1 MGALIVRKL
10 TKSSGDDPPLP
21 RCNSLNSVTCLPP
34 KVTPVAT
41 ALALPSAGQAV
52 LTEQSTTS
60 GTLNTNISPKRS
72 TSGGGSCS
80 DGGDN
85 MTQDRIM
92 EKAQPVFLF
101 VSWLSWKDFER
112 FLYAH
117 RLSALCC
124 QVRNPFKCPPFS
136 ERNDRCLLRLNDS
149 FLFTDAGKKSAEITS
164 AKMPK
169 KTSTTERKGGS
180 TRLFRSVSALSQG
193 KKNKHENTHNI
204 PKDDK
209 HSSGLSGISDSEKV
223 EVLVEHNTQIMED
236 KYGAIEE
243 NRKMRQ
249 DLKDAT
255 TKLQVAEREIENLKT
270 MLGECSQE
278 SVKLLEEV
286 EEVRSRK
293 SSKGVIFPSKVE
305 HIETTIE
312 ASGYPVRQ
320 NRTNPCKE
328 CEKLKQSKIKA
339 LVEAIALKKYAREL
353 SEALAGDDHSKQN
366 ILNELEKKL
375 ISAQTEKEIALEE
388 LAHVIEQRDQV
399 VAERDRALEEW
410 GRAATKWDSTL
421 DQVDSVMTELSK
433 VKAQRD
439 ELLLQIEK
447 SEDSI
452 KMEIDSREKLLEQQ
466 LQKTQTELAKAQ
478 QRCLE
483 LDAKL
488 TSITEKSDT
497 YHKERDHAKEQWRHS
512 VKERKKLHREM
523 AATVQA
529 RDEAIQKCFSTAEQL
544 DKLKEDY
551 NRLLNRLA
559 RTGIASGSES
569 STCSLKDCQFCSDSF
584 GKEDDHLRFEGEEIK
599 VSLDKDDPLASIK
612 TGKILCR
619 GREFTAIM
627 DVEKALGAA
636 KNLRKYDEII
646 SINDIP
652 VSEKDQNLVR
662 SLLDSAT
669 STVTMVLRRPTS
681 NCQFT
686 FDVDLKIP
694 KKSKYG
700 LGFECGLYVKDI
712 SFGGVAS
719 EQKSLEIGDYI
730 LKMNGKHLDKIIA
743 SSIEKVIKKS
753 GDKMKF
759 HITRMIQASS
769 RHGTSKVVLVVTCAY
784 RDDFDCVTETKSGC
798 KKTNSDG
805 CAFDFGKDF
814 GPDGVI
820 MRGGTASDRSR
831 DVNRL
836 SLISNDS
843 SISMRSRDSRLSGA
857 SSLGSM
863 VSNTD
868 SCFADSSS
876 DHSGHVLHST
886 PMFAERPR
894 MATAVFHPTDLTRE
908 MHDGTP
914 VEEGNESSELLTSD
928 AKESDNEGS
937 QARFGSLTRKY
948 LSTGTM
954 VRSNSGELSG
964 LARAQS
970 TITAIRIDEEPL
982 EDSLTRPGKGEILT
996 ATGERARVIRLEKKP
1011 FKSLG
1016 IEVTGGNLVGIYVK
1030 EMSEDSVCRDVG
1042 VRTGDRLFKL
1052 NCYDLTRA
1060 TLDHATRIVRL
1071 LSSCT
1076 YIRIEALHCPNCE
1089 EILKEPPYDSVYV
1102 RTIQPYKALS
1112 HDELDFTVGETLHVI
1127 NTRANYDQAR
1137 QSWKWVAMRARKD
1150 GRTVDEGLIPCM
1162 GSLPEQVESTVISQ
1176 LNLKLES
1183 GSEECLSD
1191 EANAALKRGG
1201 AERKSLLQ
1209 RYKKMRRRESRDH
1222 IAAVDVN
1229 GNFNKVVY
1237 YEILSKTK

>member
-1 MGALIVRKL
+1 MISLGAISMAVPPENRSRSESLLLSLSGYAGLKVRKL

-92 EKAQPVFLF
+92 
-101 VSWLSWKDFER
+101 
-112 FLYAH
+112 
-117 RLSALCC
+117 
-124 QVRNPFKCPPFS
+124 
-136 ERNDRCLLRLNDS
+136 
-149 FLFTDAGKKSAEITS
+149 DAGKKSAEITS

-193 KKNKHENTHNI
+193 KKNKHENTHNV

-243 NRKMRQ
+243 NRKIRQ
-249 DLKDAT
+249 DLQDAT
-255 TKLQVAEREIENLKT
+255 SKLQVAEREIENLKT

-652 VSEKDQNLVR
+652 VSEKDQNLVH

-769 RHGTSKVVLVVTCAY
+769 RHGTSK
-784 RDDFDCVTETKSGC
+784 
-798 KKTNSDG
+798 
-805 CAFDFGKDF
+805 DF

-908 MHDGTP
+908 MHDGAP

-1222 IAAVDVN
+1222 IAAVDFN